1 MDNQSFNWT
10 SFASKFRAAPLELRL
25 YALFSVTVTIL
36 DLTLTFLGP
45 KSIKEAIVP
54 ITGWS
59 ASMGYMFGLYFTFF
73 LILKPV
79 PAWRSIRFAVVVTLL
94 ISMAYG
100 LYNLSKINRPNSA
113 NPYLTVSPWQP
124 LWTLVLPA
132 VWIAVLYSPRI
143 KKFCEERL
151 HPLAT

>member
-1 MDNQSFNWT
+1 MDNHSFNWT

-25 YALFSVTVTIL
+25 YALFSVTVTVL

-45 KSIKEAIVP
+45 KSIKEAVVP

-59 ASMGYMFGLYFTFF
+59 ASRGYMFGLFFVFF
-73 LILKPV
+73 LILMPV
-79 PAWRSIRFAVVVTLL
+79 SNWRSIRFAVVVMLL

-100 LYNLSKINRPNSA
+100 LYNLSRINSPDFG
-113 NPYLTVSPWQP
+113 NPYLAVSPWQP

-143 KKFCEERL
+143 KKFCEKRL
-151 HPLAT
+151 QPLAT